1 VVPAMWEAIGRS
13 ISLGL
18 AKAKMWDLTW
28 IITKSK
34 RAGNMY
40 QLESACLASIKP
52 VFKPSTI
59 SYTHTHTHTHTH
71 TQTKILSQAQWFM
84 PVILASWK
92 AEIVGSQFETTW
104 AKKVS
109 KTPSQTWHSGTY
121 M

>member
-71 TQTKILSQAQWFM
+71 TNQDPKPGT
-84 PVILASWK
+84 VIHACNPCFLEGRNSRITVWDHM
-92 AEIVGSQFETTW
+92 G
-104 AKKVS
+104 KK
-109 KTPSQTWHSGTY
+109 G
-121 M
+121 